1 MKGRNSPPRVSLDG
15 TGPRRVAGPMPT
27 VLLAAITVAALW
39 LGAGFILLGLDWW
52 RPSRFDILGYLLG
65 GVLIFL
71 PLILGLAHWLPLRRR
86 RE

>member
-1 MKGRNSPPRVSLDG
+1 MSTQV
-15 TGPRRVAGPMPT
+15 
-27 VLLAAITVAALW
+27 LAAIAATALW

-52 RPSRFDILGYLLG
+52 RPSPFDILGYLAG

-71 PLILGLAHWLPLRRR
+71 PAVMALTQRHPPPRRP

>member
-1 MKGRNSPPRVSLDG
+1 
-15 TGPRRVAGPMPT
+15 MPT
-27 VLLAAITVAALW
+27 VLLATITVAALW

-52 RPSRFDILGYLLG
+52 RPSRFDILGYLVG

-71 PLILGLAHWLPLRRR
+71 PLILALGQRLPTRRR